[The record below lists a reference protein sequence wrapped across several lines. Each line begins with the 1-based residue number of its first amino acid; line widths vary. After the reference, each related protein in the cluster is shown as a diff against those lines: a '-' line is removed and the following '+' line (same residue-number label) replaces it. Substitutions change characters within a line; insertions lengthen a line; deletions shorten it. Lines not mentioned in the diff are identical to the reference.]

1 MEILRLLKEPLEA
14 QKNLTVKEWKK
25 YIVHQLIFNIWEL
38 FLYFKIMSFKF

>member
-14 QKNLTVKEWKK
+14 QKNLNVKEWKK

-38 FLYFKIMSFKF
+38 FLYYKNHEF